1 MLLPLVS
8 ALSFKDISILLRW
21 RLQAEW
27 ELRMTIKILSLKEY
41 YKMDRLSTTLVCV
54 ILKLKSTSTSLSH
67 WPLSKILWTLSL
79 TAAVMI
85 FLWCSFSAVRFGRVP
100 KREKAKITA
109 AMESSRLKNMEN
121 RVMTEMAD
129 DAKIIETV
137 VRAHFDTCDYTA
149 EKIKPFI
156 AKAQSEKQFTQ
167 CTGMVSTHISNY
179 KFSYIKY
186 DGVIRFHDFYFCCY
200 LQILIAHKSVDNLLK
215 TFLLAAKV
223 VTLSLAM
230 L

>member
-1 MLLPLVS
+1 MKVTS
-8 ALSFKDISILLRW
+8 RMGTEDDNQNSILKGI
-21 RLQAEW
+21 LQNGSSFNYPGVCN
-27 ELRMTIKILSLKEY
+27 IKVKIYFHFYKSMSL
-41 YKMDRLSTTLVCV
+41 TTF
-54 ILKLKSTSTSLSH
+54 
-67 WPLSKILWTLSL
+67 KILWTLSL

-179 KFSYIKY
+179 
-186 DGVIRFHDFYFCCY
+186 
-200 LQILIAHKSVDNLLK
+200 
-215 TFLLAAKV
+215 
-223 VTLSLAM
+223 
-230 L
+230 